1 MYFCINGDYR
11 RIDQFAQT
19 MPTNTIRRKTLNH
32 LLPEGGVTTRLWL
45 MDQGFDRHAIDNLV
59 KSDQLT
65 SVVPGVYTRPDSS
78 PTWQGLVHFLQI
90 DLGLNL
96 TIGGQTA
103 LDLLGL
109 SHYIPLASPNKIH
122 LFGTDKLPAWLNRVN
137 GDAEFQWHSERVLL
151 GKHRGTV
158 DAHKDPLRSFTQ
170 PHSWK
175 EGKKDLIISSP
186 ERAFLEILA
195 GVPGE
200 TSVEHA
206 DQLLQG
212 MTSLSPR
219 NLQALL
225 EQCNNIKVRRLF
237 FWLADRH
244 QHPWLEKLH
253 REKINLGVGK
263 RMLVK
268 DGRLDK
274 KYNITIP
281 KYL

>member
-1 MYFCINGDYR
+1 
-11 RIDQFAQT
+11 
-19 MPTNTIRRKTLNH
+19 MPTNTTRRKKLTR
-32 LLPEGGVTTRLWL
+32 LLHEGSVTTRPWL
-45 MDQGFDRHAIDNLV
+45 MSQGFDRHAIDNLV

-65 SVVPGVYTRPDSS
+65 PVAAGVYTRPDSS
-78 PTWQGLVHFLQI
+78 PTWQGLVHFLQT

-96 TIGGQTA
+96 IIGGQTA
-103 LDLLGL
+103 LELLGL
-109 SHYIPLASPNKIH
+109 SHYVPLGSRKIIH
-122 LFGTDKLPAWLNRVN
+122 LYGTDKLPAWLSRLTL
-137 GDAEFQWHSERVLL
+137 DTEFQWHSEWNLL
-151 GKHRGTV
+151 GNRHSVSGG
-158 DAHKDPLRSFTQ
+158 HQDPLKSFTRH
-170 PHSWK
+170 HSWK
-175 EGKKDLIISSP
+175 EGKEDLVISSP
-186 ERAFLEILA
+186 ERALLEILA

-200 TSVEHA
+200 TSIEHA

-219 NLQALL
+219 SLQALL
-225 EQCNNIKVRRLF
+225 EQCHNIKVRRLF

-253 REKINLGVGK
+253 REKIDLGAGK

-268 DGRLDK
+268 EGKLDK

>member
-1 MYFCINGDYR
+1 
-11 RIDQFAQT
+11 
-19 MPTNTIRRKTLNH
+19 MPTNITRRKTLTR
-32 LLPEGGVTTRLWL
+32 LLPEGGVTTRPWL
-45 MDQGFDRHAIDNLV
+45 MNQGFDRHAIDNLV

-65 SVVPGVYTRPDSS
+65 PLAPGVYSRPDSS
-78 PTWQGLVHFLQI
+78 PTWQGLVHFLQT

-103 LDLLGL
+103 LELLGL
-109 SHYIPLASPNKIH
+109 SHYVPLGPKKIIH
-122 LFGTDKLPAWLNRVN
+122 LYGTDKLPAWVNRVSR
-137 GDAEFQWHSERVLL
+137 DAVLQWHSESDLL
-151 GKHRGTV
+151 GKRQGATDRHP
-158 DAHKDPLRSFTQ
+158 DPLKSFTRR
-170 PHSWK
+170 HTRN
-175 EGKKDLIISSP
+175 EGENDLVISSP
-186 ERAFLEILA
+186 ERALLEVLA

-219 NLQALL
+219 SLQALL

-244 QHPWLEKLH
+244 QHAWLEKLQ
-253 REKINLGVGK
+253 REKIDLGAGK

-268 DGRLDK
+268 EGRLDK